1 MNVALILAAGVDARF
16 QMDIPKQF
24 VNVNNRPIIVYT
36 LEIFQQHPDIDE
48 IVVCCLDGWQELV
61 RVYGKQF
68 NISKLKKIIQGGK
81 NAQESTYYGL
91 EVLKDRCGSGDIVVV
106 HDAIRPNVS
115 EEIIT
120 ASIQTCRKNDMG
132 VAATYI
138 MDNIMHSNDE
148 RQGYESID
156 RSKIMKVQTPQAF
169 DYQYIWDMHNKALE
183 KKCVGAWDNSSMLT
197 SLGQMVYFSKGS
209 DLNLKINTTEDVEM
223 FKALYRI
230 KHPEEN
236 VEKK

>member
-68 NISKLKKIIQGGK
+68 NISKMKMIIQGGK
-81 NAQESTYYGL
+81 NAQESTYHGL
-91 EVLKDRCGSGDIVVV
+91 EVLKDRLGSGDIVVV

-120 ASIQTCRKNDMG
+120 ASIQTCRKHDMG

-138 MDNIMHSNDE
+138 MDNIMHSNNGRE
-148 RQGYESID
+148 GYESID
-156 RSKIMKVQTPQAF
+156 RNRIMKVQTPQAF
-169 DYQYIWDMHNKALE
+169 DYQYIWDMHNRALAE
-183 KKCVGAWDNSSMLT
+183 KRLGA
-197 SLGQMVYFSKGS
+197 
-209 DLNLKINTTEDVEM
+209 
-223 FKALYRI
+223 
-230 KHPEEN
+230 
-236 VEKK
+236 